1 VLTRDGDAL
10 CRSTGSR
17 AKSGAVN
24 QEWFKDAISTGRAVL
39 SGYTFAQI
47 LNEPIL
53 AFGMPV
59 SDAQG
64 KAVAVL
70 ALGIRVRWLAASG
83 QEPGLP
89 PEASV
94 DLLDKSGRPLVISAA
109 NSGSGGLPDEVYLK
123 KVVTG
128 GALSFEAV
136 GRDGVQRYYAVHP
149 IAAGSLYTLLGQP
162 TRMLIAPLQRDLAI
176 QIVTLSLV
184 VLGGLAAAL
193 IGSQLLVTRW
203 IARLTEEARTITLGE
218 VPQPYNF
225 SGAPTEIR
233 ELNDTLM
240 TMAAKIKA
248 REAELSESVSQKQM
262 MLREIHHRVKNNLQ
276 TVTSLHNH

>member
-1 VLTRDGDAL
+1 MIRHFLGPLRRRLLLVFFIVLAVPTMFGIVAAVDHFQGQVEQARQSTERYATLASNNETNLLWQSQRIVDDLAHDPAIRGVISGTGNFDECEATLKKAIDPYPAYAVASVLTRDGDAL

-94 DLLDKSGRPLVISAA
+94 DLLDRSGRPLVISDA

-136 GRDGVQRYYAVHP
+136 GRDGVQR
-149 IAAGSLYTLLGQP
+149 
-162 TRMLIAPLQRDLAI
+162 
-176 QIVTLSLV
+176 
-184 VLGGLAAAL
+184 
-193 IGSQLLVTRW
+193 
-203 IARLTEEARTITLGE
+203 
-218 VPQPYNF
+218 
-225 SGAPTEIR
+225 
-233 ELNDTLM
+233 
-240 TMAAKIKA
+240 
-248 REAELSESVSQKQM
+248 
-262 MLREIHHRVKNNLQ
+262 
-276 TVTSLHNH
+276 